1 MQWLNR
7 LTTYL
12 ERLHSPFALITRLYV
27 SWAFLKSGWLKLVD
41 WESTRFLFKEEYRVP
56 VLPPE
61 LAAVL
66 GTAAELLLP
75 ILLIIGLFGRLSALG
90 LFLTNLVAAASYR
103 HVLLS
108 EGFEAAIAQHYLW
121 GFMLLTLVIYGP
133 GAWSADSWLQRTSG
147 RGAAADIGAE
157 PHGAGFRQ
165 S

>member
-1 MQWLNR
+1 MQRLNR
-7 LTTYL
+7 LTTTL
-12 ERLHSPFALITRLYV
+12 EQLHSPFALCTRLYV
-27 SWAFLKSGWLKLVD
+27 SWAFLKSGWLKLMD

-75 ILLIIGLFGRLSALG
+75 ILLTIGLFGRLSALG
-90 LFLTNLVAAASYR
+90 LFLTNLVAVVSYR

-121 GFMLLTLVIYGP
+121 GFMLMALVVYGP
-133 GAWSADSWLQRTSG
+133 GRWSADSWLQRTSRG
-147 RGAAADIGAE
+147 RLAADIARQ
-157 PHGAGFRQ
+157 PRAGLHPN
-165 S
+165 